1 MATIKSEVQTANTL
15 TSTQTS
21 LGTLASATYLASETI
36 THSTNDPLDVLIEVM
51 VQTGN
56 TPAGNKQV
64 VIFAKGSLDGTTFGS
79 GPESGT
85 TTTDEPDLHYVGSIP
100 VNTGGSTVPS
110 PVVHRKVFSLA
121 AAYGGV
127 LPVATKLVFKNDLGV
142 ALTIGATVK
151 YSEVWGVAV

>member
-15 TSTQTS
+15 TTTQTS

-51 VQTGN
+51 VQSTN

-64 VIFAKGSLDGTTFGS
+64 VIFAKGSLDGSTFGS
-79 GPESGT
+79 GPESST

-100 VNTGGSTVPS
+100 INTASTQ
-110 PVVHRKVFSLA
+110 HRKIFSLA

-142 ALTIGATVK
+142 ALTTGATVK

>member
-21 LGTLASATYLASETI
+21 LGTLASATYLVSETI
-36 THSTNDPLDVLIEVM
+36 THSTNDPLDVLVEVM
-51 VQTGN
+51 VQSTN

-64 VIFAKGSLDGTTFGS
+64 VIFAKGSLDGSTFGS

-100 VNTGGSTVPS
+100 VNTASTQ
-110 PVVHRKVFSLA
+110 HRKVFSLA
-121 AAYGGV
+121 SAYGGV

-142 ALTIGATVK
+142 ALTTGATVK

>member
-21 LGTLASATYLASETI
+21 LAGLLSANYLISETI

-51 VQTGN
+51 VQTSN

-64 VIFAKGSLDGTTFGS
+64 VIFAQGSLDGTTFGS
-79 GPESGT
+79 GPAAGASP
-85 TTTDEPDLHYVGSIP
+85 TTDEPDMHYVGSIP
-100 VNTGGSTVPS
+100 VNSGTSTQ
-110 PVVHRKVFSLA
+110 HRKIFSLA

-127 LPVATKLVFKNDLGV
+127 LPVATKLVFKNDLCV
-142 ALTIGATVK
+142 ALTGSASVK

>member
-15 TSTQTS
+15 TTTQTS
-21 LGTLASATYLASETI
+21 LGTLASATYLVSETI
-36 THSTNDPLDVLIEVM
+36 THSTNDPLDVLVEVM
-51 VQTGN
+51 VQSTN

-64 VIFAKGSLDGTTFGS
+64 VVFAKGSLDGTNFGS

-100 VNTGGSTVPS
+100 VNTASTQ
-110 PVVHRKVFSLA
+110 HRKVFSLA

-142 ALTIGATVK
+142 ALTTGASVK

>member
-1 MATIKSEVQTANTL
+1 MPTIKSDVQTTSAL
-15 TSTQTS
+15 TVTNFT
-21 LGTLASATYLASETI
+21 TLASATYCVSNTL
-36 THSTNDPLDVLIEVM
+36 THSINDPLDVLIDVS
-51 VQTGN
+51 VTTTN

-64 VIFAKGSLDGTTFGS
+64 VVFAKGSLDGSNFGS

-100 VNTGGSTVPS
+100 VNTASVA
-110 PVVHRKVFSLA
+110 HRKIFSLA

-142 ALTIGATVK
+142 ALTSASVQT
-151 YSEVWGVAV
+151 SEVWGLAS